1 MRLSARSYPHPV
13 LGNRDDVPGAAFQAT
28 LEMSTDKENVYVV
41 VDIVCSCE
49 TLNTLLVAGRA
60 AYVLHVECSNTLFR
74 RAYEFREPRHRISIG
89 ADNLNDAVE
98 VNVFVLATDRIPGY
112 YIPEAHSDYA
122 GTAFEIQRGDILAV
136 GEGQVFHIESDFD
149 SLSRIGSIMQIN
161 ESPKDG
167 DIPMEPSFDGDKI
180 VIFLSK
186 SDFSDYKILK
196 LHEGVRSPL
205 TTTIV
210 LPVLVEALHILKE
223 KGESDGAEDPR
234 RWVRALSRRIES
246 LGLAAE
252 SQPLLLAQKLLELPV
267 KRALSSA
274 RMLAEASS

>member
-13 LGNRDDVPGAAFQAT
+13 LGNRDDVPGAAFQAA
-28 LEMSTDKENVYVV
+28 LEMSADKECVYIAT
-41 VDIVCSCE
+41 DAACSCE
-49 TLNTLLVAGRA
+49 TLNALLKDGRA

-74 RAYEFREPRHRISIG
+74 RAYEFREPQHRISIG

-98 VNVFVLATDRIPGY
+98 VNVFVRATDRIADY
-112 YIPEAHSDYA
+112 RVSEAHPDYA
-122 GTAFEIQRGDILAV
+122 GTAFDIQRGDILAV

-186 SDFSDYKILK
+186 SDFADYKVLK
-196 LHEGVRSPL
+196 LHEEVRGPL

-223 KGESDGAEDPR
+223 ESEGMDDAR
-234 RWVRALSRRIES
+234 RWVRALARRIES
-246 LGLAAE
+246 LGLTGE

-267 KRALSSA
+267 KRALSSS
-274 RMLAEASS
+274 RTLAEQSS

>member
-13 LGNRDDVPGAAFQAT
+13 LGNRDDVPGVAFQAV
-28 LEMSTDKENVYVV
+28 LEMSADKDYVYIAVAV
-41 VDIVCSCE
+41 TCSCR
-49 TLNTLLVAGRA
+49 TLNAMLENGRA
-60 AYVLHVECSNTLFR
+60 AYVLHVECSNTVFR
-74 RAYEFREPRHRISIG
+74 RAFEFREPQHRISIG

-98 VNVFVLATDRIPGY
+98 VNVFVRATDGISY
-112 YIPEAHSDYA
+112 YCIPEAHSDYA
-122 GTAFEIQRGDILAV
+122 GSTFDIQRGDILAV

-167 DIPMEPSFDGDKI
+167 DIPMEPSFDGEKI

-186 SDFSDYKILK
+186 GDFADYKVLK
-196 LHEGVRSPL
+196 LHEGVRGPL

-223 KGESDGAEDPR
+223 ESEGMDDTR
-234 RWVRALSRRIES
+234 RWVRALARRIDS
-246 LGLAAE
+246 LGLADE

-267 KRALSSA
+267 KRALSSS